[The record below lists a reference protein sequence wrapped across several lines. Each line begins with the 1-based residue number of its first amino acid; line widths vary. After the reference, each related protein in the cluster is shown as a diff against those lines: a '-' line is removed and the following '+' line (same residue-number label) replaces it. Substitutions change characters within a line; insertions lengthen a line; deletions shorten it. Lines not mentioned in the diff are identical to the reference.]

1 MKKALIQ
8 GNRVC
13 QIEDVAFE
21 VHSDLV
27 WVDCSDSITTQ
38 HTYVG
43 GTFVDPPEWAT
54 AYKWSTLRE
63 TRDDL
68 LVQSD
73 WTQVSDA
80 PVDADAWATYRQ
92 TLRDLPANTADPET
106 PSWPTKPGD

>member
-1 MKKALIQ
+1 MKALVQ
-8 GNRVC
+8 ETRVC

-80 PVDADAWATYRQ
+80 PVDASAWATYRQ
-92 TLRDLPANTADPET
+92 ALRDLPANTADPANPT
-106 PSWPTKPGD
+106 WPTEPGD